1 MFQELIFAFDCLSKL
16 VEKQVAWF
24 IMTIDKS
31 KEEAIIKAA
40 RKRFAHFG
48 YSKVT
53 MDEIAGDVEMG
64 KASLY
69 YYFPTKEN
77 LFQEVIVQEQEEFAD
92 EIEKILQNENCAE
105 DKLVQ
110 YVDQRLKYFQKLFNL
125 GALSFY
131 SFIEKKSH
139 FKQYYKDFEE
149 RELQLLDKIFEEG
162 KKKNE
167 FKKDIDEKITRT
179 LLHILQGLRLRTLKS
194 MTGQQLDSK
203 SYKELKDEMLMTVK
217 IFLQGIKC

>member
-1 MFQELIFAFDCLSKL
+1 
-16 VEKQVAWF
+16 
-24 IMTIDKS
+24 MTKDKS
-31 KEEAIIKAA
+31 KEDAIIKSA
-40 RKRFAHFG
+40 RQRFAHFG

-53 MDEIAGDVEMG
+53 MDEIASDIDMG

-77 LFQEVIVQEQEEFAD
+77 LFQEVLLQEQDEFAN
-92 EIEKILQNENCAE
+92 EIEKILQNETCAE
-105 DKLVQ
+105 DKLLQ

-149 RELQLLDKIFEEG
+149 RELQLLSKIFEEG

-167 FKKDIDEKITRT
+167 FKKDVDEKVVRV

-194 MTGQQLDSK
+194 IAGQQMDNR
-203 SYKELKDEMLMTVK
+203 SYKELKDEMLMTIK
-217 IFLQGIKC
+217 IFLQGIKI

>member
-1 MFQELIFAFDCLSKL
+1 MIK
-16 VEKQVAWF
+16 
-24 IMTIDKS
+24 DKS

-77 LFQEVIVQEQEEFAD
+77 LFQEVLMQEQNEFVS
-92 EIEKILQNENCAE
+92 EIELVLQNETSAE
-105 DKLVQ
+105 DKLLQ
-110 YVDQRLKYFQKLFNL
+110 YVDLRLKYFQKLFNL

-131 SFIEKKSH
+131 SFIEKKSQ
-139 FKQYYKDFEE
+139 FKEYYKSFEE
-149 RELQLLDKIFEEG
+149 RELQLMNKIFDEG
-162 KKKNE
+162 KKRNE
-167 FKKDIDEKITRT
+167 FKKDIEENAVKV
-179 LLHILQGLRLRTLKS
+179 LLHILQGLRLRTLKT
-194 MTGQQLDSK
+194 MAGQQMDNR
-203 SYKELKDEMLMTVK
+203 SYKELKEEMTTAVRIFVK
-217 IFLQGIKC
+217 GIKC

>member
-1 MFQELIFAFDCLSKL
+1 
-16 VEKQVAWF
+16 
-24 IMTIDKS
+24 MTIDKS

-149 RELQLLDKIFEEG
+149 RELQLLSKIFDEG

-167 FKKDIDEKITRT
+167 FKKDVDEKVVRV
-179 LLHILQGLRLRTLKS
+179 LLHILQGLRLRTIKS
-194 MTGQQLDSK
+194 IAGQQMDNK
-203 SYKELKDEMLMTVK
+203 SYKELKDEMLMTMK
-217 IFLQGIKC
+217 IFLQGIKIN

>member
-1 MFQELIFAFDCLSKL
+1 
-16 VEKQVAWF
+16 
-24 IMTIDKS
+24 MTIDKS

-131 SFIEKKSH
+131 SFIKKKSL

>member
-1 MFQELIFAFDCLSKL
+1 
-16 VEKQVAWF
+16 
-24 IMTIDKS
+24 MTIDKS

>member
-1 MFQELIFAFDCLSKL
+1 
-16 VEKQVAWF
+16 
-24 IMTIDKS
+24 MTIDKS

-40 RKRFAHFG
+40 RRRFAHYG

-77 LFQEVIVQEQEEFAD
+77 LFQEVILQEQDEFAD

-139 FKQYYKDFEE
+139 FKQYYKEFEE
-149 RELQLLDKIFEEG
+149 RELQLLSKIFEEG

-167 FKKDIDEKITRT
+167 FKKDVDEKVVRV
-179 LLHILQGLRLRTLKS
+179 LLHILQGLRLRTIKS
-194 MTGQQLDSK
+194 IAGQQMDNR
-203 SYKELKDEMLMTVK
+203 SYKELKDEMLMTMK
-217 IFLQGIKC
+217 I

>member
-1 MFQELIFAFDCLSKL
+1 
-16 VEKQVAWF
+16 
-24 IMTIDKS
+24 MTKDKS
-31 KEEAIIKAA
+31 KEDGIIKAA
-40 RKRFAHFG
+40 RQRFAHFG

-139 FKQYYKDFEE
+139 FKQYYKEFEE
-149 RELQLLDKIFEEG
+149 RELQLLSKIFEEG

-167 FKKDIDEKITRT
+167 FKKDVDEKVVRV
-179 LLHILQGLRLRTLKS
+179 LLHILQGLRLRTIKS
-194 MTGQQLDSK
+194 IAGQQMDNK
-203 SYKELKDEMLMTVK
+203 SYKELKDEMLMTMK
-217 IFLQGIKC
+217 IFLQGIKIN

>member
-1 MFQELIFAFDCLSKL
+1 MIK
-16 VEKQVAWF
+16 
-24 IMTIDKS
+24 DKS
-31 KEEAIIKAA
+31 KEETIIKAA
-40 RKRFAHFG
+40 RQRFAHYG

-77 LFQEVIVQEQEEFAD
+77 LFQGVIVQEQDEFVE
-92 EIEKILQNENCAE
+92 EIEKVLQNETCAE
-105 DKLVQ
+105 DKLSQ
-110 YVDQRLKYFQKLFNL
+110 YVDLRLKYFQKLFNL

-139 FKQYYKDFEE
+139 FKQYYKNFEE
-149 RELQLLDKIFEEG
+149 RELQLMTKIFNEG

-167 FKKDIDEKITRT
+167 FKKETDENVVKV

-194 MTGQQLDSK
+194 MSGQQLDNK
-203 SYKELKDEMLMTVK
+203 SYKELKDEMLMTVQ
-217 IFLQGIKC
+217 IFLQGIKN

>member
-1 MFQELIFAFDCLSKL
+1 
-16 VEKQVAWF
+16 
-24 IMTIDKS
+24 MTIDKS

-40 RKRFAHFG
+40 RRRFAHYG

-131 SFIEKKSH
+131 SFIEKKSL

-167 FKKDIDEKITRT
+167 FKKDIDGKITRT